1 MTKLQKI
8 LSGILVLQI
17 VLIGWVFWPEQS
29 ESGKQAL
36 LLGDLQIE
44 DVVDLKITD
53 DTGKAIHFTKD
64 GSDWTLPEAGGYPVE
79 GTKIENVL
87 EHAIKVNA
95 DRMVTET
102 EASHKQLQV
111 GDTDYIRKVELVLA
125 DGTRTGF
132 YVGSNAG
139 PGTAHI
145 RKFDDGQVYLTDE
158 LTAYDLSV
166 SSSGWIDTTYV
177 NVPSTTVNAI
187 SITNQNGE
195 LLFQKDAS
203 GEWLLSGLEAGAA
216 VDGAAVDS
224 LVGTAAAMRMVE
236 PISNEINAE
245 FGLDDPSAVIVFT
258 AQDEAGNVTTHQIGI
273 GSMDAENGNYY
284 AYYQGSAYYV
294 QISAYTAEQFTQADL
309 DDFIEAQATP
319 TSPAVE

>member
-17 VLIGWVFWPEQS
+17 VLIGWVFWPEQP
-29 ESGKQAL
+29 ESGQQAL
-36 LLGDLQIE
+36 LLGNLQIE
-44 DVVDLKITD
+44 DVVDLKISD
-53 DTGKAIHFTKD
+53 DTGKTIHFAKD
-64 GSDWTLPEAGGYPVE
+64 GTDWTLPEAGGYPAD
-79 GTKIENVL
+79 GAKIESVL
-87 EHAIKVNA
+87 ERAIEVNT

-102 EASHKQLQV
+102 EASHKQLRV
-111 GDTDYIRKVELVLA
+111 GDTDFVRKVELALA
-125 DGTRTGF
+125 DGTRAGF

-139 PGTAHI
+139 PRTVHI
-145 RKFDDGQVYLTDE
+145 REFDDAQVYLTDE
-158 LTAYDLSV
+158 LTTYDLSA
-166 SSSGWIDTTYV
+166 SSSGWIDTAYV

-187 SITNQNGE
+187 SISNQNGE

-203 GEWLLSGLEAGAA
+203 GKWLLSGLEAGAA

-236 PISNEINAE
+236 PVSNEIKAA
-245 FGLDDPSAVIVFT
+245 FGLDDPAAAIVFT

-273 GSMDAENGNYY
+273 GSMDTEDGNYY
-284 AYYQGSAYYV
+284 AYYLGSAYYV
-294 QISAYTAEQFTQADL
+294 KISAYTAEQFTQAVM
-309 DDFIEAQATP
+309 DDFIEVQATP